1 MGLVRQGQTIENP
14 NLALGAG
21 YGTMD
26 NLVYT
31 YDSGNKLL
39 KVTDNATN
47 GTYGFKDG
55 ADLAIE
61 YTYDTNGNMLTD
73 ANKGITN
80 ITYNHLNLPTQVFI
94 NNPEHVGNISYIYD
108 ASGAKLK
115 KIATEGSSLI
125 TTDYAGNYVYENS
138 VLQFFNTAEGYVEP
152 NGTGWQYVYQYKDH
166 LGNVRLSYADSNGDG
181 LISPSSG
188 GGQGEAEI
196 REENNFYPFGLK
208 HKGYNF
214 VVNGRD
220 HKYGFGNKEE
230 QDELGLGWIDITA
243 RNYDPA
249 LGRWMNLDP
258 LAEAM
263 RRHSPYNYAFD
274 NPIRFIDPDG
284 NFPTFGLGPTQYYNS
299 YGPAGGNGTQQDT
312 SGGSNS
318 KTESENSQSSDI
330 TNPTANPVKPFAE
343 RDGEIA
349 LKEVSVVAYTKETQN
364 LLNSGYTL
372 GDVFYRNYLKEH
384 NPFYYNVVRRREAR
398 GIFNSLRS
406 ANKGYWNGFQSEF
419 DAGWNNWDKD
429 GVANFWMNATTAG
442 VGGSLLLPFV
452 SAAGSGTSLNLV
464 FHSSEVSSVT
474 YGTMFRNGIYRLT
487 VRNSLGQ
494 FVRGN
499 GTRLVDRVF
508 FQRYGLNGLG
518 QATRITPTIPPNWGT
533 IAKWTT
539 ASGLSGATGYYYYK
553 NLFE

>member
-1 MGLVRQGQTIENP
+1 MGCR
-14 NLALGAG
+14 
-21 YGTMD
+21 
-26 NLVYT
+26 
-31 YDSGNKLL
+31 KLD
-39 KVTDNATN
+39 TD
-47 GTYGFKDG
+47 F
-55 ADLAIE
+55 
-61 YTYDTNGNMLTD
+61 
-73 ANKGITN
+73 
-80 ITYNHLNLPTQVFI
+80 YNFL
-94 NNPEHVGNISYIYD
+94 
-108 ASGAKLK
+108 
-115 KIATEGSSLI
+115 
-125 TTDYAGNYVYENS
+125 
-138 VLQFFNTAEGYVEP
+138 
-152 NGTGWQYVYQYKDH
+152 
-166 LGNVRLSYADSNGDG
+166 
-181 LISPSSG
+181 
-188 GGQGEAEI
+188 AEI
-196 REENNFYPFGLK
+196 PAEKRHYGEKKCINYYPFGLK

-214 VVNGRD
+214 AVNGRD

-274 NPIRFIDPDG
+274 NPVYFIDPDG
-284 NFPTFGLGPTQYYNS
+284 MLPQCECAKTYRFFTTINGNVQQNGGAN
-299 YGPAGGNGTQQDT
+299 GNGQDET
-312 SGGSNS
+312 VSDNNF
-318 KTESENSQSSDI
+318 ENQDSQSGNI

-343 RDGEIA
+343 REGEIA
-349 LKEVSVVAYTKETQN
+349 LEEVAVVAYTKETQN

-452 SAAGSGTSLNLV
+452 SVAGSGTSLNLV